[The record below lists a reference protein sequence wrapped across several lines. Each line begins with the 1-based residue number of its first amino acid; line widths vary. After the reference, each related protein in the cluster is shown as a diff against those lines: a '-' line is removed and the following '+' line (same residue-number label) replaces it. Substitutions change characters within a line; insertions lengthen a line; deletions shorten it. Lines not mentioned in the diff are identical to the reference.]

1 MVNKV
6 KYKSVEEIPVWLK
19 SHTLVL
25 CGYKKTSNFPVSERY
40 GLTSQFRRCLISIPA
55 NISEGFYRR
64 SIKELIQ
71 YLFIARG
78 SLGESKYYA
87 RLSKDLG
94 YLNEKEYNELM
105 EMLDETGKQLNGWIN
120 SLKNINNQ

>member
-1 MVNKV
+1 MVNKI

-19 SHTLVL
+19 SHALVL
-25 CGYKKTSNFPVSERY
+25 YGYKITKKFPISERY
-40 GLTSQFRRCLISIPA
+40 GLTSQFRRCLVSIPA

-64 SIKELIQ
+64 SLKELVQ

-78 SLGESKYYA
+78 SLGESRYYT

-94 YLNEKEYNELM
+94 YLNEKEYTEM
-105 EMLDETGKQLNGWIN
+105 MKMLDEVGKQLNGWIK
-120 SLKNINNQ
+120 SLKRF